1 MATVSS
7 TASSELVTLAQRL
20 MQADLKPLQSMQAQ
34 RTSLTD
40 HAKVYTDLASK
51 LSDLRRLA
59 TSFASTSSTN
69 PLRTI
74 KVVGT
79 DDSVVGV
86 TVSLGASP
94 GAHSLRVD
102 QVATRHSLASDSLV
116 DDETSLSD
124 RGLLSGGQ
132 LGFRLVSADQA
143 REITVEVREGQT
155 NSEVLRA
162 VAQAIIDQGD
172 GIMASLVQTSPGE
185 SRLLIQAPESGTA
198 ARITAIDDSQGSLL
212 STIGLAGRESGDQ
225 PIPSTVQAAADS
237 LVDIDGLSVRGSTNE
252 LSGVIPGVTLTLH
265 SASSDSR
272 VFRVERDVSSIADKV
287 SDFITKY
294 NATLSSVRDLTRGS
308 DSTGANRGTLA
319 GEVTIQ
325 RLRSELRTAVTAPV
339 EVADSTLTTLTQ
351 LGITADRQ
359 GQLTLSDRSALERAL
374 TDQPDAVE
382 ALIAGADGVAGRLSS
397 LLERY
402 SKTGGILSSQQTSL
416 QNRIASINTRI
427 RKETES
433 LASRQAALI
442 DRLSQLQSGIQALTQ
457 QQTSLSALISST
469 DGLFA

>member
-20 MQADLKPLQSMQAQ
+20 MQADMKPLQSMQTQ
-34 RTSLTD
+34 RTNLTD
-40 HAKVYTDLASK
+40 HAKVYTDLASR

-59 TSFASTSSTN
+59 SSFAGTGSSN

-74 KVVGT
+74 KVIGT

-102 QVATRHSLASDSLV
+102 QVAARHSLASDSLV
-116 DDETSLSD
+116 DDDTSLSD
-124 RGLLSGGQ
+124 RGALTGGR
-132 LGFRLVSADQA
+132 LDLRLVSGGEA
-143 REITVEVREGQT
+143 REITVEVSEGQT
-155 NSEVLRA
+155 NAEVLRT

-172 GIMASLVQTSPGE
+172 GIVASVVQTAPNE
-185 SRLLIQAPESGTA
+185 SRLLIQAPESGTD
-198 ARITAIDDSQGSLL
+198 ARITAIEDSRGSLL

-237 LVDIDGLSVRGSTNE
+237 IVDLDGLTVRGSSNE

-265 SASSDSR
+265 STSSESR
-272 VFRVERDVSSIADKV
+272 VFRVERDVSAIVDKV
-287 SDFITKY
+287 NDFITKY
-294 NATLSSVRDLTRGS
+294 NATLSSVRDVTRGS

-319 GEVTIQ
+319 GDVTIQ

-339 EVADSTLTTLTQ
+339 EVTDSNLTTLTQ

-374 TDQPDAVE
+374 TEQPDSVE
-382 ALIAGADGVAGRLSS
+382 ALISGADGVGGRLSS

-402 SKTGGILSSQQTSL
+402 SKTGGILSAQQTSI
-416 QNRIASINTRI
+416 QNRITSINTRI
-427 RKETES
+427 R
-433 LASRQAALI
+433 
-442 DRLSQLQSGIQALTQ
+442 
-457 QQTSLSALISST
+457 
-469 DGLFA
+469 